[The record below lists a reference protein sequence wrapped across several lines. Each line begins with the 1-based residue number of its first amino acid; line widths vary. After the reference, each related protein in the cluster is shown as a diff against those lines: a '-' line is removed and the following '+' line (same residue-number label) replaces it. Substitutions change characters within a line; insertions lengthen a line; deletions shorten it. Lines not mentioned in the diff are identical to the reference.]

1 MAELTRGH
9 IVNGL
14 ARHGLREVNGGA
26 VMGVTVEHG
35 LVDDRHDSLVHDWH
49 DGLVVHDRHDGLVV
63 HDSLVVHG
71 HDVADDLVVDDIVV
85 RVGLMHDGG
94 VVVDWLVAGVVMHWL
109 LVELAAVVGVRALVV
124 LHLVV
129 CVGRLVVR
137 MVRLVFGLMGPER
150 AVLGVS
156 VPSMV
161 IAIVVAMMAVSVVVI
176 TVMAISV
183 SVAVMAI
190 SVGGGLVIV
199 METGIT
205 VVWLAAI
212 LRVLVV
218 LRLGVGLVVVV
229 LSFEILLFDLL
240 MWLLVVGVM
249 VDMLTDWL
257 GVLGGDQSRMAS
269 VKVHLR
275 VGVFWLEVVIDF
287 PSLVVSRHNPDMVTA
302 IAIDR
307 LEVVISCVMP
317 CVMRHF
323 MVDTAVV
330 ALTVVSV
337 SVSSIGLS
345 KVGFS
350 VMVATLIVARLL
362 TVNSLDSVLVLV
374 VMRVWVFAVLVVGLV
389 GDWVVLRVRLVVP
402 VHLLIVVVPALPR
415 LFKWLLNVVV
425 CVLSGRDCGN
435 NGDSE
440 RSHLLSIDF

>member
-1 MAELTRGH
+1 MVT
-9 IVNGL
+9 IV
-14 ARHGLREVNGGA
+14 
-26 VMGVTVEHG
+26 
-35 LVDDRHDSLVHDWH
+35 
-49 DGLVVHDRHDGLVV
+49 
-63 HDSLVVHG
+63 
-71 HDVADDLVVDDIVV
+71 
-85 RVGLMHDGG
+85 
-94 VVVDWLVAGVVMHWL
+94 
-109 LVELAAVVGVRALVV
+109 
-124 LHLVV
+124 
-129 CVGRLVVR
+129 
-137 MVRLVFGLMGPER
+137 
-150 AVLGVS
+150 
-156 VPSMV
+156 SMD
-161 IAIVVAMMAVSVVVI
+161 
-176 TVMAISV
+176 
-183 SVAVMAI
+183 
-190 SVGGGLVIV
+190 GLVIV

-249 VDMLTDWL
+249 VDMLADWL
-257 GVLGGDQSRMAS
+257 GVLGGNQSRMVS

-287 PSLVVSRHNPDMVTA
+287 PSLVVSRHNSDMVTA

-317 CVMRHF
+317 GVMRHF

-330 ALTVVSV
+330 ALSVVAL

-389 GDWVVLRVRLVVP
+389 GDWVVLLVRLVVP
-402 VHLLIVVVPALPR
+402 VHLLIVVVLALPR
-415 LFKWLLNVVV
+415 LSIWLLNVVV
-425 CVLSGRDCGN
+425 CVLS
-435 NGDSE
+435 
-440 RSHLLSIDF
+440 